1 MIFSRDTATPTH
13 AYVLA
18 YDQHHLR
25 DACLAPPRP
34 EWGGARALYAVLDTG
49 RVFAADVEPDDNE
62 LFGRKSTV
70 QTAKEVY
77 LDLHDALSLPPRL
90 FTGAGCA
97 HGLLYSSR
105 AHALVIAR
113 DGCAAC
119 VIPLGDGVR
128 DVRGGGHILPCTVPP
143 PPRRPQVSRPPTGSA
158 AADELL
164 LAALNASQ
172 TQQKTAQQPF
182 GPVRSRRPVVL
193 CAFTRRR
200 MGGFDDDS
208 DAIDVVCV
216 CVARGCL
223 RRLAHLVEVRSESC
237 TSPVLVSR
245 KNLLECR
252 WRAEC
257 DCTEPGP
264 APPASTA
271 AQRLAAATGGST
283 TPQHRRVLGVCVRI
297 CHLEQPSYQAGSS

>member
-1 MIFSRDTATPTH
+1 M
-13 AYVLA
+13 
-18 YDQHHLR
+18 
-25 DACLAPPRP
+25 
-34 EWGGARALYAVLDTG
+34 YAVLDTG

-182 GPVRSRRPVVL
+182 DAWLEWPGAISASRR
-193 CAFTRRR
+193 
-200 MGGFDDDS
+200 G
-208 DAIDVVCV
+208 
-216 CVARGCL
+216 
-223 RRLAHLVEVRSESC
+223 ESRHQ
-237 TSPVLVSR
+237 LVSIAR
-245 KNLLECR
+245 CR
-252 WRAEC
+252 GWFRTASSDRAG
-257 DCTEPGP
+257 TRP
-264 APPASTA
+264 
-271 AQRLAAATGGST
+271 
-283 TPQHRRVLGVCVRI
+283 
-297 CHLEQPSYQAGSS
+297 

>member
-1 MIFSRDTATPTH
+1 MPGA
-13 AYVLA
+13 A
-18 YDQHHLR
+18 
-25 DACLAPPRP
+25 PRP

-77 LDLHDALSLPPRL
+77 LDLHDALSSAASTVYWCWL
-90 FTGAGCA
+90 C
-97 HGLLYSSR
+97 SWVVV
-105 AHALVIAR
+105 LVKSPCFSHCR

-172 TQQKTAQQPF
+172 TQWPGATAQHPCVHLTMTWVVAF
-182 GPVRSRRPVVL
+182 SILRPLAGRRM
-193 CAFTRRR
+193 RRR
-200 MGGFDDDS
+200 F
-208 DAIDVVCV
+208 
-216 CVARGCL
+216 
-223 RRLAHLVEVRSESC
+223 
-237 TSPVLVSR
+237 
-245 KNLLECR
+245 
-252 WRAEC
+252 
-257 DCTEPGP
+257 
-264 APPASTA
+264 
-271 AQRLAAATGGST
+271 
-283 TPQHRRVLGVCVRI
+283 
-297 CHLEQPSYQAGSS
+297 